1 MSPER
6 REAICN
12 WLTANGIDFTDIP
25 LDGRIIEDQ
34 AAGVIRYEVVIRD
47 LPSGGILAE
56 RLPNGQRVIS
66 PPPPNP
72 WRETREV
79 PLLVP
84 APDRF
89 PA

>member
-6 REAICN
+6 RAAICA
-12 WLTANGIDFTDIP
+12 WLTANGIDPADV
-25 LDGRIIEDQ
+25 LANGRLIEDQ
-34 AAGVIRYEVVIRD
+34 AAGVIRYEVRLRTPHPD
-47 LPSGGILAE
+47 GILVE
-56 RLPNGQRVIS
+56 QLPNGQRLIETTAD
-66 PPPPNP
+66 P

-84 APDRF
+84 APERF